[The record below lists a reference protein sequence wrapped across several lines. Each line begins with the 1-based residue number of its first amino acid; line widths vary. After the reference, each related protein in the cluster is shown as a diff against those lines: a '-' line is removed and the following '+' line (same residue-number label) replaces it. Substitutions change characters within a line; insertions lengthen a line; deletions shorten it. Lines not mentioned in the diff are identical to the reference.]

1 MQVLRTAPEQ
11 GSLNGHLKTFPE
23 ADHFITAVAFQL
35 PSDEYARPYLSLRA
49 KVLAAWEVMA
59 PLYPSYS
66 VTQLCHNSFVTPQTK
81 AYQIPLSMDFL
92 GKNTRVGCHFL
103 LQGTS

>member
-35 PSDEYARPYLSLRA
+35 PSDEGLAQC
-49 KVLAAWEVMA
+49 VL
-59 PLYPSYS
+59 
-66 VTQLCHNSFVTPQTK
+66 PQACLISTVPFCVF
-81 AYQIPLSMDFL
+81 A
-92 GKNTRVGCHFL
+92 
-103 LQGTS
+103 

>member
-35 PSDEYARPYLSLRA
+35 PSDEGLASVSHPRP
-49 KVLAAWEVMA
+49 V
-59 PLYPSYS
+59 
-66 VTQLCHNSFVTPQTK
+66 
-81 AYQIPLSMDFL
+81 
-92 GKNTRVGCHFL
+92 
-103 LQGTS
+103 